1 MPNPISQA
9 LGRNQVTNNLNQV
22 KQMMNMIRSAGNPQ
36 MMVQNMLS
44 QNPQVSN
51 LINQY
56 GGDPQRAFYAL
67 CEQKGVNPQ
76 EFIKA
81 LKNG

>member
-9 LGRNQVTNNLNQV
+9 LGRSQVNNNLNQV
-22 KQMMNMIRSAGNPQ
+22 RQMMNMIKTAGNPQ
-36 MMVQNMLS
+36 AMVQNMLM

-67 CEQKGVNPQ
+67 CDQKGINPQ
-76 EFIKA
+76 EFLKS